1 MAFSSTGAPRNMNN
15 PGMNTPSMGN
25 PGEDLRVL
33 SAVLQD
39 IMPTLARIQ
48 TRSPQAQQGAQAQMT
63 PESAAAIA
71 LVSDLG
77 ADSLRRLTAFLDAYA
92 GKHDGLENCIPLVA
106 AAAHALAARDYEQS
120 FTMIFESYRTI
131 AQLRAHDPNLPMP
144 GAARSLE
151 GRHGDEQRQNA
162 GDKPEASQGASH

>member
-1 MAFSSTGAPRNMNN
+1 MN
-15 PGMNTPSMGN
+15 N

-48 TRSPQAQQGAQAQMT
+48 TRAPHGAPGAQSHMT
-63 PESAAAIA
+63 PEAAAAIA
-71 LVSDLG
+71 MVSDLG
-77 ADSLRRLTAFLDAYA
+77 ADSLRRLTSFLDAFA

-120 FTMIFESYRTI
+120 FTMIFESYRVI
-131 AQLRAHDPNLPMP
+131 AQLRAQDPSLPMP
-144 GAARSLE
+144 GAVKSTSIE
-151 GRHGDEQRQNA
+151 GTQADEQRA
-162 GDKPEASQGASH
+162 GGDKPEAAQGAPH